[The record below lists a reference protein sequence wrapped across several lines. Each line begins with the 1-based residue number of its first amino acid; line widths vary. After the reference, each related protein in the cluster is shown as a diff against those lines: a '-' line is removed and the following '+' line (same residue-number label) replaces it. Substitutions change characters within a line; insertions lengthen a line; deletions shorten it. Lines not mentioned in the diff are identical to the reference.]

1 MKTEF
6 RKYIQR
12 SLAPDLAARARIRRE
27 ALGKSVSEMAAL
39 VDVTPQTIARW
50 ESGDLP
56 ASMTPTRIEA
66 WEAALQVPV
75 GWLLSPDGKLV
86 SDIVIAQ
93 PEPISIAASV
103 QSDRVLIPTVAGHAL
118 GLRAYARRRKLG
130 LTRAQVSEWAGISIQ
145 TLLKWEKGELPRT
158 IHIDRLYAWETALAL
173 PAGWLLAPDG
183 EEPMTP
189 PSKRQRVT
197 INADTISDAIRKVA
211 ICLATRGRNLAFPD
225 RRIDAGAQRDADLFA
240 CRYGVGGA
248 EGNTLNELAAPLGI
262 TRERVRQII
271 EKLIERSSQFEF
283 DIPVLDALALQCAP
297 HLPCPVSVLNSQ
309 LRAQLGEYLTLEGA
323 STFANDLL
331 GKRIVRIS
339 EPISQPGGS
348 RIDLWAYGP
357 GEDDVALADDIKAVR
372 SIAYAMIRSCGVALL
387 PTVAGTVSLAHGR
400 NYTSLVN
407 MLQSVDGFEWLDA
420 DRSWFWF
427 GSEKPSHNVILS
439 VARKIFAV
447 ARGRVDIDDLLAAI
461 MRFRSRT
468 ATVEFDRDRTLMLI
482 PPIHIARAVLE
493 RVSWLHVVQHDDYR
507 ANTTLNPAM
516 ELSETELRLVAAL
529 EARDGVASR
538 FELRSALH
546 DIKLITFSAAL
557 MTTPVVRLVSHGV
570 YAIIGRPVDPTAFA
584 RATSPREGAPNRI
597 EVRRHSDG
605 SVSFAYVITE
615 FAVES
620 KVCLIPAS
628 AVPHVPEGEYSV
640 RDSASTVD
648 CVNRSSGATVLN
660 RLVQAMLAQGY
671 DSGDVVRIMIHPGSR
686 IIELSPDDGTTA
698 A

>member
-1 MKTEF
+1 M
-6 RKYIQR
+6 
-12 SLAPDLAARARIRRE
+12 APDLAARARIRRE

-39 VDVTPQTIARW
+39 VDVTPPTIARW

-56 ASMTPTRIEA
+56 ASMTPIRIEA

-86 SDIVIAQ
+86 SDIVFA
-93 PEPISIAASV
+93 ESDRVSITASV
-103 QSDRVLIPTVAGHAL
+103 QSDRVFIPTDASHAL
-118 GLRAYARRRKLG
+118 GLRAHARRRKLG
-130 LTRAQVSEWAGISIQ
+130 LTRAQVGEAAGISIQ

-158 IHIDRLYAWETALAL
+158 IHIDRLHAWETALAL
-173 PAGWLLAPDG
+173 PAGWLLAPGG
-183 EEPMTP
+183 EEPMIP
-189 PSKRQRVT
+189 ASNRQRVT
-197 INADTISDAIRKVA
+197 IVADTISDAIRQVA

-225 RRIDAGAQRDADLFA
+225 RQIGSGAQRDADLFA
-240 CRYGVGGA
+240 CRYGVSGA

-271 EKLIERSSQFEF
+271 EKLIEKSSQFEF
-283 DIPVLDALALQCAP
+283 DIPVLDALVLQCTP
-297 HLPCPVSVLNSQ
+297 HLPCPVSLLNSQ
-309 LRAQLGEYLTLEGA
+309 LRTQLGEYLTLEGA
-323 STFANDLL
+323 SAFANDLL

-339 EPISQPGGS
+339 EPIAQPGGL
-348 RIDLWAYGP
+348 RVDLWAYGLS
-357 GEDDVALADDIKAVR
+357 EDDVTLADDVKAVR
-372 SIAYAMIRSCGVALL
+372 SVAYAMIRSCGVAHL
-387 PTVAGTVSLAHGR
+387 PTVAGTALLAHGR
-400 NYTSLVN
+400 DYTSVTN
-407 MLQSVDGFEWLDA
+407 MLESVEGFEWLDA

-427 GSEKPSHNVILS
+427 GSEKPSHNIILS

-493 RVSWLHVVQHDDYR
+493 RVTWLHVVQHDDYR
-507 ANTTLNPAM
+507 ANTTLSPAV

-538 FELRSALH
+538 FELRSALP

-557 MTTPVVRLVSHGV
+557 MTTPVVRLVSHGI
-570 YAIIGRPVDPTAFA
+570 YAIIGRPVSPTAFT

-605 SVSFAYVITE
+605 SVSFPYVVTE

-620 KVCLIPAS
+620 KVCVIPAA
-628 AVPHVPEGEYSV
+628 AVPHVPEGQYSV
-640 RDSASTVD
+640 RDSTSTVD

-660 RLVQAMLAQGY
+660 RLVQAMLTQGY
-671 DSGDVVRIMIHPGSR
+671 DSGDVVRIMIHPGCR
-686 IIELSPDDGTTA
+686 IIELAPDDGTMVA
-698 A
+698 

>member
-1 MKTEF
+1 
-6 RKYIQR
+6 
-12 SLAPDLAARARIRRE
+12 
-27 ALGKSVSEMAAL
+27 MAAL
-39 VDVTPQTIARW
+39 VDVTPPTIARW

-66 WEAALQVPV
+66 WEAALQVPA

-93 PEPISIAASV
+93 PAPIAIAASV

-130 LTRAQVSEWAGISIQ
+130 LTRGQVSERAGISIQ

-189 PSKRQRVT
+189 ASKRQRVT

-309 LRAQLGEYLTLEGA
+309 LRAQLGEYLTLQGA

-331 GKRIVRIS
+331 GKRIVRMS
-339 EPISQPGGS
+339 EPISHPGGS

-357 GEDDVALADDIKAVR
+357 GEDDVALADDVKAVR
-372 SIAYAMIRSCGVALL
+372 STAYAMIRSCGVAHL

-400 NYTSLVN
+400 NYTSVVN

-420 DRSWFWF
+420 DGSWFWF
-427 GSEKPSHNVILS
+427 GSERPSHNIILS

-507 ANTTLNPAM
+507 ANATLNPAM

-538 FELRSALH
+538 FELRSALN

-605 SVSFAYVITE
+605 GVSFAYVITE

-686 IIELSPDDGTTA
+686 IIELSPDDGTMA